1 MPTTAFADDRA
12 TLTFHRDVGDD
23 RRGGGDDDEDDDDD
37 GTMSSRAILDPKML
51 SSGVRGSPYR
61 NVNSTLTVC
70 CHIQCTSHDF
80 YPSWECL
87 IYAGTNEVRDAESP
101 RSRGYSEFERGD
113 ELRFRMRR
121 MGGGL
126 LLAVPGKVDLRQIIQ
141 LLLPVP
147 RGIAIRLAG
156 RGPHALP
163 KKSSLMLINV
173 PKS

>member
-1 MPTTAFADDRA
+1 MNK
-12 TLTFHRDVGDD
+12 
-23 RRGGGDDDEDDDDD
+23 
-37 GTMSSRAILDPKML
+37 I
-51 SSGVRGSPYR
+51 
-61 NVNSTLTVC
+61 
-70 CHIQCTSHDF
+70 
-80 YPSWECL
+80 
-87 IYAGTNEVRDAESP
+87 RDAESP